1 MSMSEVNKGGRP
13 REEPTNV
20 RSVRLPNRVWKLVQ
34 KASKG
39 SRSVNEYIQTL
50 IENDLIK
57 RKMLKKS
64 ERKKLSSKTS
74 TKRSQEW
81 HHLKIVEECGMQEF
95 NGMKKME
102 EKRNRFH

>member
-39 SRSVNEYIQTL
+39 SRSINEYINTL

-74 TKRSQEW
+74 TKRSQ
-81 HHLKIVEECGMQEF
+81 
-95 NGMKKME
+95 
-102 EKRNRFH
+102 

>member
-74 TKRSQEW
+74 TKRS
-81 HHLKIVEECGMQEF
+81 H
-95 NGMKKME
+95 
-102 EKRNRFH
+102 

>member
-1 MSMSEVNKGGRP
+1 MIMSEVNKGGRP

-64 ERKKLSSKTS
+64 ERKKLSSKT
-74 TKRSQEW
+74 TKGRSQ
-81 HHLKIVEECGMQEF
+81 
-95 NGMKKME
+95 
-102 EKRNRFH
+102 

>member
-1 MSMSEVNKGGRP
+1 MCMSEVNKGGRP

-74 TKRSQEW
+74 TKRSQ
-81 HHLKIVEECGMQEF
+81 
-95 NGMKKME
+95 
-102 EKRNRFH
+102 

>member
-1 MSMSEVNKGGRP
+1 MSEVNKGGRP

-64 ERKKLSSKTS
+64 ERKKLSSKAS
-74 TKRSQEW
+74 TKRSQ
-81 HHLKIVEECGMQEF
+81 
-95 NGMKKME
+95 
-102 EKRNRFH
+102 

>member
-13 REEPTNV
+13 REESTNV

-74 TKRSQEW
+74 TKRS
-81 HHLKIVEECGMQEF
+81 H
-95 NGMKKME
+95 
-102 EKRNRFH
+102 

>member
-1 MSMSEVNKGGRP
+1 MSEVNKGGRP

-64 ERKKLSSKTS
+64 ERKKLSSITS
-74 TKRSQEW
+74 TKKSQ
-81 HHLKIVEECGMQEF
+81 
-95 NGMKKME
+95 
-102 EKRNRFH
+102 

>member
-20 RSVRLPNRVWKLVQ
+20 RSVRLPNRVWKLVE

-64 ERKKLSSKTS
+64 ERKKISSKTS
-74 TKRSQEW
+74 
-81 HHLKIVEECGMQEF
+81 
-95 NGMKKME
+95 MKGIQ
-102 EKRNRFH
+102 

>member
-13 REEPTNV
+13 KEEPTNV
-20 RSVRLPNRVWKLVQ
+20 RSVRLPIRVWELVH

-39 SRSVNEYIQTL
+39 SRSVNEYVQTL

-74 TKRSQEW
+74 TKRSQ
-81 HHLKIVEECGMQEF
+81 
-95 NGMKKME
+95 
-102 EKRNRFH
+102 

>member
-20 RSVRLPNRVWKLVQ
+20 RSIRLPNRVWKLVQ

-39 SRSVNEYIQTL
+39 SRSVNEYIQTI

-74 TKRSQEW
+74 TKRSQ
-81 HHLKIVEECGMQEF
+81 
-95 NGMKKME
+95 
-102 EKRNRFH
+102 

>member
-1 MSMSEVNKGGRP
+1 MIMSEVNKGGRP

-20 RSVRLPNRVWKLVQ
+20 RSIRVPDRVWKLVQ

-64 ERKKLSSKTS
+64 ERKKLSYKTS
-74 TKRSQEW
+74 TKRSQ
-81 HHLKIVEECGMQEF
+81 
-95 NGMKKME
+95 
-102 EKRNRFH
+102 

>member
-20 RSVRLPNRVWKLVQ
+20 RSVRLLNRVWKLVQ

-74 TKRSQEW
+74 TKRSQ
-81 HHLKIVEECGMQEF
+81 
-95 NGMKKME
+95 
-102 EKRNRFH
+102 

>member
-13 REEPTNV
+13 REEPSNV
-20 RSVRLPNRVWKLVQ
+20 RSIRLPQRVWKLVQ

-39 SRSVNEYIQTL
+39 SRSVNEYIQTI

-57 RKMLKKS
+57 RKMLRKS

-74 TKRSQEW
+74 TKRSQ
-81 HHLKIVEECGMQEF
+81 
-95 NGMKKME
+95 
-102 EKRNRFH
+102 

>member
-74 TKRSQEW
+74 TKRNQ
-81 HHLKIVEECGMQEF
+81 
-95 NGMKKME
+95 
-102 EKRNRFH
+102 